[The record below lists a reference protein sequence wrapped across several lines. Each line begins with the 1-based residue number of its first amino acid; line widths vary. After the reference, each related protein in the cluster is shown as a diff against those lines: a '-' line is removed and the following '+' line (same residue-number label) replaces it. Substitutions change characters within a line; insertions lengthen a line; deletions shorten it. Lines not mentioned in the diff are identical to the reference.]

1 LVLPRNHASHFDLSG
16 LVMSLEANQSL
27 TDLNGM
33 LYLMVT

>member
-1 LVLPRNHASHFDLSG
+1 MMSHISWFYVKPGSG
-16 LVMSLEANQSL
+16 LEANQSL

>member
-1 LVLPRNHASHFDLSG
+1 MMSPYLVVLSG
-16 LVMSLEANQSL
+16 TMVMSLEANQSL